1 MKYCVLLPETDEPA
15 KAVPCTIDDVLPMCY
30 ELIGCRTVQLI
41 PIYEHRIKPGYDL
54 LTDEDIPEGK
64 TVCIN
69 PLASWIFGADIHGSG
84 ILGNAVILKLER
96 NEEDE
101 ESMDLAFMTEEEA
114 NAMAEELNKDYDDK
128 YDQVVFKVLTSMM
141 KD

>member
-41 PIYEHRIKPGYDL
+41 PVYEHRLKPGYDMV
-54 LTDEDIPEGK
+54 TDEDIQEGK
-64 TVCIN
+64 TVCMN
-69 PLASWIFGADIHGSG
+69 PLASWIFGADVHGAG
-84 ILGNAVILKLER
+84 ILGNAVVLKLER
-96 NEEDE
+96 NEEGE
-101 ESMDLAFMTEEEA
+101 EDFAFMTEEEA
-114 NAMAEELNKDYDDK
+114 TALAEELNKDYDAK